1 MLRICPNMH
10 LKGKFMRVKKQL
22 PGSKERHV
30 RIVLCIALFAMITL
44 HGRALSVPELAT
56 PVFTDTEVAT
66 NVNMMA
72 WSENTR
78 QFNVT
83 FQFDATLSNN
93 VQVAFG
99 TDEPADGNLSA
110 EETGLTLGWD
120 CGEWFIVSDAFTNRF
135 TATPAGSQIRKELS
149 LQMTLNGGGLPLT
162 LELMDGSTSL
172 AFSDLALL
180 PVPPAWMYSKHWNL
194 LKVTARGVDAQNEQI
209 TVKLSND
216 AVILLLR

>member
-1 MLRICPNMH
+1 MH

-44 HGRALSVPELAT
+44 HSRALSVPELTA

-66 NVNMMA
+66 DVQMTA
-72 WSENTR
+72 WSQNTR
-78 QFNVT
+78 HFAVT
-83 FQFDATLSNN
+83 LQFDATPSNN
-93 VQVAFG
+93 VQVALG
-99 TDEPADGNLSA
+99 TDASADSNLSS
-110 EETGLTLGWD
+110 EEAGLTLGWD
-120 CGEWFIVSDAFTNRF
+120 CGEWFISSSAQTNRF
-135 TATPAGSQIRKELS
+135 TSIPAGSEIRKVLS
-149 LQMTLNGGGLPLT
+149 LQMTLGADGLPLS
-162 LELMDGSTSL
+162 LELIDGSTSL

-180 PVPPAWMYSKHWNL
+180 PVPPTWMYSKHWDL